1 MSEATQFDIIEQIGQ
16 DLEQVEVSLAASF
29 ETGAEDFNALIRPLS
44 AAGGK
49 RLRAQLCIL
58 VALAGNSVQEERIK
72 IAESVEMLHLAT
84 LIHDDVLDQA
94 AIRRGEST
102 IHTHKGNKIAILSGD
117 YLFAKCFALV
127 ASLNS
132 TEYLKVFTHIIT
144 CLVEGEFMQMEDVY
158 RIDQGIDR
166 YMTKTQKKTAD
177 FMEGCMEL
185 GGRLGGWSPEHIVQ
199 LKRYGHALGMAF
211 QITDDIMDYR
221 ESSDTTGKPSGNDLK
236 EGLLTYPLLSIV
248 TDDNKDKLLADIK
261 NLANGGDDQ
270 AIIDYVIAQG
280 GVDNTLVVA
289 DKYCN
294 DAYDA
299 LNQLPDFDGKV
310 LLEMAVAN
318 LADRKV

>member
-16 DLEQVEVSLAASF
+16 DLEQVEVSLAAPF

>member
-84 LIHDDVLDQA
+84 LIHDDVLDQS

-185 GGRLGGWSPEHIVQ
+185 GGMLGGWSPEHIVQ

-261 NLANGGDDQ
+261 NLANGSDDQ

>member
-84 LIHDDVLDQA
+84 LIHDDVLDQS

-185 GGRLGGWSPEHIVQ
+185 GGMLGGWSPEHIVQ

-261 NLANGGDDQ
+261 NLADGGDDQ

>member
-84 LIHDDVLDQA
+84 LIHDDVLDQS

-185 GGRLGGWSPEHIVQ
+185 GGMLGGWSPEHIVQ

-261 NLANGGDDQ
+261 NLVNGGDDQ

>member
-58 VALAGNSVQEERIK
+58 VALAGNSIQEERIK

-84 LIHDDVLDQA
+84 LIHDDVLDQS

-185 GGRLGGWSPEHIVQ
+185 GGMLGGWSPEHIVQ

>member
-1 MSEATQFDIIEQIGQ
+1 MSEATEFDIIEQIGQ

>member
-49 RLRAQLCIL
+49 RLRAQLCSL

-185 GGRLGGWSPEHIVQ
+185 GGMLGGWSPEHIVQ

>member
-58 VALAGNSVQEERIK
+58 VALAGNSIQEERIK

-166 YMTKTQKKTAD
+166 YMTKTKKKTAD

-185 GGRLGGWSPEHIVQ
+185 GGILGGWSPEHIVQ

>member
-185 GGRLGGWSPEHIVQ
+185 GGMLGGWSPEHIVQ

-261 NLANGGDDQ
+261 NFANGGDDQ

>member
-84 LIHDDVLDQA
+84 LIHDDVLDQS

-185 GGRLGGWSPEHIVQ
+185 GGMLGGWSPEHIVQ

-261 NLANGGDDQ
+261 NLVNNGDDQ

>member
-185 GGRLGGWSPEHIVQ
+185 GGMLGGWSPEHIVQ

>member
-127 ASLNS
+127 ARLNS

>member
-185 GGRLGGWSPEHIVQ
+185 GGILGGWSPEHIVQ

>member
-84 LIHDDVLDQA
+84 LIHDDVLDQS

-185 GGRLGGWSPEHIVQ
+185 GGMLGGWSPEHIVQ

>member
-1 MSEATQFDIIEQIGQ
+1 MSEATEFDIIEQIGQ

-185 GGRLGGWSPEHIVQ
+185 GGILGGWSPEHIVQ

>member
-58 VALAGNSVQEERIK
+58 VALAGNSIQEERIK

-185 GGRLGGWSPEHIVQ
+185 GGMLGGWSPEHIVQ

>member
-29 ETGAEDFNALIRPLS
+29 ETGAVDFNALIRPLS

-58 VALAGNSVQEERIK
+58 VALAGNSIQEERIK

-185 GGRLGGWSPEHIVQ
+185 GGMLGGWSPEHIVQ

>member
-58 VALAGNSVQEERIK
+58 VALAGNSIQEERIK

-84 LIHDDVLDQA
+84 LIHDDVLDQS

-166 YMTKTQKKTAD
+166 YMTKTQKKN
-177 FMEGCMEL
+177 
-185 GGRLGGWSPEHIVQ
+185 GRL
-199 LKRYGHALGMAF
+199 YGRLYGTGRQVRGMV
-211 QITDDIMDYR
+211 
-221 ESSDTTGKPSGNDLK
+221 S
-236 EGLLTYPLLSIV
+236 
-248 TDDNKDKLLADIK
+248 
-261 NLANGGDDQ
+261 
-270 AIIDYVIAQG
+270 
-280 GVDNTLVVA
+280 
-289 DKYCN
+289 
-294 DAYDA
+294 
-299 LNQLPDFDGKV
+299 
-310 LLEMAVAN
+310 
-318 LADRKV
+318 

>member
-84 LIHDDVLDQA
+84 LIHDDVLDEA

-185 GGRLGGWSPEHIVQ
+185 GGMLGGWSPEHIVQ

>member
-1 MSEATQFDIIEQIGQ
+1 MSEATQFDIIEQIVQ

-185 GGRLGGWSPEHIVQ
+185 GGMLGGWSPEHIVQ

>member
-58 VALAGNSVQEERIK
+58 VALAGNSIQEERIK

-185 GGRLGGWSPEHIVQ
+185 GGILGGWSPEHIVQ

>member
-185 GGRLGGWSPEHIVQ
+185 GGILGGWSPEHIVQ

-261 NLANGGDDQ
+261 NLVNGGDDQ

>member
-127 ASLNS
+127 DSLNS

-185 GGRLGGWSPEHIVQ
+185 GGMLGGWSPEHIVQ

>member
-58 VALAGNSVQEERIK
+58 VALAGNSIQEERIK

-177 FMEGCMEL
+177 FMEGCLEL
-185 GGRLGGWSPEHIVQ
+185 GGMLGGWSPEHIVQ

>member
-1 MSEATQFDIIEQIGQ
+1 MSEATEFDIIEQIGQ

-185 GGRLGGWSPEHIVQ
+185 GGMLGGWSPEHIVQ

>member
-185 GGRLGGWSPEHIVQ
+185 GGMLGGWSPEHIVQ

-270 AIIDYVIAQG
+270 AIIDYVIPQG

>member
-1 MSEATQFDIIEQIGQ
+1 MSEATEFDIIEQIGQ

-185 GGRLGGWSPEHIVQ
+185 GGMLGGWSPEHIVQ

-310 LLEMAVAN
+310 LLKMAVAN

>member
-84 LIHDDVLDQA
+84 LIHDDVLDQS

>member
-1 MSEATQFDIIEQIGQ
+1 M
-16 DLEQVEVSLAASF
+16 
-29 ETGAEDFNALIRPLS
+29 
-44 AAGGK
+44 
-49 RLRAQLCIL
+49 RAQLCIL

-185 GGRLGGWSPEHIVQ
+185 GGMLGGWSPEHIVQ

>member
-58 VALAGNSVQEERIK
+58 VALAGNSIQEERIK

>member
-185 GGRLGGWSPEHIVQ
+185 GGMLGGWSPEHIVQ
-199 LKRYGHALGMAF
+199 LKRYGHALGMVF

>member
-84 LIHDDVLDQA
+84 LIHDDVLDEA

-185 GGRLGGWSPEHIVQ
+185 GGMLGGWSPEHIVQ

-261 NLANGGDDQ
+261 NLADGGDDQ

>member
-1 MSEATQFDIIEQIGQ
+1 
-16 DLEQVEVSLAASF
+16 
-29 ETGAEDFNALIRPLS
+29 
-44 AAGGK
+44 
-49 RLRAQLCIL
+49 
-58 VALAGNSVQEERIK
+58 
-72 IAESVEMLHLAT
+72 
-84 LIHDDVLDQA
+84 
-94 AIRRGEST
+94 
-102 IHTHKGNKIAILSGD
+102 
-117 YLFAKCFALV
+117 
-127 ASLNS
+127 
-132 TEYLKVFTHIIT
+132 
-144 CLVEGEFMQMEDVY
+144 MQMEDVY

-185 GGRLGGWSPEHIVQ
+185 GGMLGGWSPEHIVQ

>member
-58 VALAGNSVQEERIK
+58 VALAGNSIQEERIK

-185 GGRLGGWSPEHIVQ
+185 GGILGGWSPEHIVQ

-310 LLEMAVAN
+310 LLEMAIAN

>member
-58 VALAGNSVQEERIK
+58 VALAGNSIQEERIK

-84 LIHDDVLDQA
+84 LIHDDVLDQS